1 MAAWSLERSA
11 MVAALGA
18 HSGVGWN
25 EVTSV
30 WLGRQLLAAVPQEDG
45 GRKQRWIN
53 WFRGPHQSSL
63 VRPAMARAADGSPA
77 VRARFL
83 PRDAKKSW

>member
-1 MAAWSLERSA
+1 

-25 EVTSV
+25 EVTSE
-30 WLGRQLLAAVPQEDG
+30 WLGRQLLVAVPQEDG

-53 WFRGPHQSSL
+53 WFRGPHQSVISCQAGD
-63 VRPAMARAADGSPA
+63 VPGR
-77 VRARFL
+77 
-83 PRDAKKSW
+83 